1 MKLDSKKCKERL
13 KSFPVNN
20 EIEGLAIKILLSKPE
35 EVVKIPRMTELTDA
49 QIDELAD
56 VIRTIRNMLEIED
69 ES

>member
-1 MKLDSKKCKERL
+1 
-13 KSFPVNN
+13 
-20 EIEGLAIKILLSKPE
+20 LSKPE

>member
-13 KSFPVNN
+13 KAFPVNN
-20 EIEGLAIKILLSKPE
+20 EIEGLAIKVLLSKPE